1 MDESP
6 KWINERPGKAQ
17 FVIRGVLAILLAA
30 ASLGVLRASEDI
42 LVADF
47 EGTNY
52 GSWKVAGDAFGP
64 APARGTLPGQM
75 SVEGYLGQGLVNS
88 FYHGDGT
95 TGTLTSARFKI
106 ERRFLRFLIGG
117 GGFPGKTCINLLV
130 NDQVVRTATGSNTQP
145 GGSEKL
151 DWQQWDVSALAGNS
165 GVIEIVD
172 QATGGWGHINIDH
185 ILQTDRPLPAI
196 LAHATRELVLEKRYL
211 NLPVKN
217 HAPKHRVRLRVG
229 GQTVREFEM
238 ELADS
243 APDFWV
249 FLDLAPF
256 QGKRAVIEVDKLR
269 ENSKALSSVEPSD
282 QIKGA
287 ENLYHEALRPQ
298 FHFSSRRGWNND
310 PNGLVYYEGEYH
322 LFYQHNPYGWDWG
335 NMHWGHAVS
344 TDLLHWQEL
353 PIALYPRQFDDWA
366 FSGSAVVDRANTGG
380 FKTGAEAPLVAAY
393 TSTGRGECIVFSND
407 RGRTWT
413 EFTGNPM
420 VKHTGRDPRLLWHS
434 PTRQWVMAVYDE
446 WQEKRC
452 IAFHTS
458 ADLKQWQFQSRIEG
472 FYECPDFFELP
483 VDGNPANKLWVL
495 TAASS
500 EYMVGDFDG
509 QQFTPRTPKLP
520 GHRGNAFYAAQTYS
534 DIPAQDGRRIQIGW
548 ATIATPGMPFNQMM
562 AFPCELTLRS
572 TAEGPRL
579 CFQPVRELER
589 LHTDRR
595 AWSALTLKPGTN
607 VLSGI
612 RGDLFDLRAQ
622 FKVGDQG
629 EVRFAIRGVPVVYD
643 AAKQELVCKDHR
655 NPLRPVDGKVRL
667 QILVDRT
674 SLEIF
679 GNDGLLYMPMAA
691 GFSPQDQSL
700 ALTVADATVH
710 FDTLEAYELQPVWPK
725 QAR

>member
-1 MDESP
+1 M
-6 KWINERPGKAQ
+6 R
-17 FVIRGVLAILLAA
+17 RTVLAILVALVSLSGLQAA
-30 ASLGVLRASEDI
+30 EDI
-42 LVADF
+42 LIADF

-52 GSWKVAGDAFGP
+52 GAWKVTGEAFGP
-64 APARGTLPGQM
+64 GPARGTLPGQM
-75 SVEGYLGQGLVNS
+75 LVEGYLGQGLVNS

-95 TGTLTSARFKI
+95 TGTLTSPPFKI
-106 ERRFLRFLIGG
+106 ERRFLKFLIGG
-117 GGFPGKTCINLLV
+117 GGFPGKTSINLLV
-130 NDQVVRTATGSNTQP
+130 NDQVVRTATGPNTQP
-145 GGSEKL
+145 GGSERL
-151 DWQQWDVSALAGNS
+151 DWQQWDVNEFAGKS

-172 QATGGWGHINIDH
+172 RATGGWGHINIDQ
-185 ILQTDRPLPAI
+185 ILQTDQPLPAT
-196 LAHATRELVLEKRYL
+196 LAHASRELMIEKRYL

-217 HAPKHRVRLRVG
+217 HAPKHRVRLLVD

-238 ELADS
+238 EVADS

-256 QGKRAVIEVDKLR
+256 QGKRAIIEMDRLR
-269 ENSKALSSVEPSD
+269 EDSKALSSVEQSD

-310 PNGLVYYEGEYH
+310 PNGLVFYEGQYH

-344 TDLLHWQEL
+344 TDLVHWQEL
-353 PIALYPRQFDDWA
+353 PIALYPRRFDDWV
-366 FSGSAVVDRANTGG
+366 FSGSAVVDRANTAG
-380 FKTGAEAPLVAAY
+380 FKTGDEAPVVAAF

-407 RGRTWT
+407 RGRTWN
-413 EFTGNPM
+413 EFAGNPV
-420 VKHTGRDPRLLWHS
+420 VKHDGRDPRLLWHS

-446 WQEKRC
+446 WQGKRC

-458 ADLKQWQFQSRIEG
+458 TDLKQWQFQSRIEG
-472 FYECPDFFELP
+472 FFECPDLFELP

-500 EYMVGDFDG
+500 EYMVGKFDG
-509 QQFTPRTPKLP
+509 RQFTPQTLKLP
-520 GHRGNAFYAAQTYS
+520 GHRGDAFYAAQTYS
-534 DIPAQDGRRIQIGW
+534 DIPARDGRRIQIGW

-572 TAEGPRL
+572 TAEGPRVY
-579 CFQPVRELER
+579 FQPVRELEQ
-589 LHTDRR
+589 LHAGRH
-595 AWSALTLKPGTN
+595 AWPPLILDPGTN
-607 VLSGI
+607 VLSGV

-622 FKVGDQG
+622 FTVGNKG

-643 AAKQELVCKDHR
+643 AAKQELVCKDRR
-655 NPLRPVDGKVRL
+655 NRLSPVDGKIRL
-667 QILVDRT
+667 QILADRT

-691 GFSPQDQSL
+691 GFLPQDYSL
-700 ALTVADATVH
+700 ALTAADATVQ
-710 FDTLEAYELQPVWPK
+710 FDSLEVYDLQSVWP
-725 QAR
+725 QQGR